1 MDREQK
7 NSKEINEVIADGI
20 EIILVYNRINQEKSS
35 SEL

>member
-7 NSKEINEVIADGI
+7 NSKEINEATADGFETI
-20 EIILVYNRINQEKSS
+20 SAHNQINQEKSS